1 MSTGSLILVVDDNAA
16 NAFALSTMVK
26 KLGFEADMV
35 SSGMEAINHA
45 CQREYDVILMDH
57 LMPDMDGVAAI
68 KQIRFICEKEK
79 KPVIIGISATI
90 DEEVTAAF
98 ENVGADGVLE
108 KPVKLESLK
117 EKLTAFGIRGSG
129 EQDEELPTESIDAD
143 AVFSGVKGLDYQ
155 KGIELLAGSI
165 DNYVKVLGVCVR
177 NIRENYDAIDL
188 IRDTSQLERFALHFH
203 SLKGI
208 FLNIGA
214 DGLAEESKTLEMA
227 AKAGELEEIKA
238 KLTEYMRQVDT
249 FDVSLGEAYDSYNAA
264 NQAKYSGKEVSA
276 SEFAKKLEK
285 LAEYIQDFEYIEIT
299 ETLEELL
306 NGCSGEKRSQL
317 EKVSDA
323 IQSFDYDEALELV
336 EALKVEKG

>member
-45 CQREYDVILMDH
+45 CQRDYDVILMDH

-68 KQIRFICEKEK
+68 KQIRFISEKEK
-79 KPVIIGISATI
+79 NPVIIGISATI
-90 DEEVTAAF
+90 DDEVTAAF
-98 ENVGADGVLE
+98 ENVGADGILK
-108 KPVKLESLK
+108 KPVKLESLR
-117 EKLTAFGIRGSG
+117 EKLAAFGIIGTK
-129 EQDEELPTESIDAD
+129 EQVEEVEAENIDAD
-143 AVFSGVKGLDYQ
+143 AIFSGVEGLNYQ
-155 KGIELLAGSI
+155 KGIELLAGSV

-214 DGLAEESKTLEMA
+214 DSLAEESKVLEMA
-227 AKAGELEEIKA
+227 AKAEQLEEIKE
-238 KLTEYMRQVDT
+238 KLSEYMNRVDA
-249 FDVSLGEAYDSYNAA
+249 FDVSLGEAYNSYMAA
-264 NQAKYSGKEVSA
+264 NQAKYSGKEVSD
-276 SEFAKKLEK
+276 SEFVKKLEQ

-336 EALKVEKG
+336 EGLKGI

>member
-35 SSGMEAINHA
+35 SSGMEAVNHA
-45 CQREYDVILMDH
+45 CQRDYDVILMDH
-57 LMPDMDGVAAI
+57 LMPDMDGVAAV
-68 KQIRFICEKEK
+68 KQIRFIMEKEK
-79 KPVIIGISATI
+79 NPVIIGISATI

-98 ENVGADGVLE
+98 ENVGADGVLK

-117 EKLTAFGIRGSG
+117 EKLAAFGIVGG
-129 EQDEELPTESIDAD
+129 KEQAEELQAEDIDVD
-143 AVFSGVKGLDYQ
+143 AVFSDVEGLDYQ
-155 KGIELLAGSI
+155 KGIELLAGSVN
-165 DNYVKVLGVCVR
+165 NYVKVLGVCVR

-188 IRDTSQLERFALHFH
+188 IRDTSQMDRFALHFH

-214 DGLAEESKTLEMA
+214 DRMAEESKELELA
-227 AKAGELEEIKA
+227 AKAGQLEVIRE
-238 KLTEYMRQVDT
+238 KLQEYMERVDA
-249 FDVSLGEAYDSYNAA
+249 FDVSLGKAYDSYMAA
-264 NQAKYSGKEVSA
+264 NQAKYSGEEVSD
-276 SEFAKKLEK
+276 SEFAKKLEQ
-285 LAEYIQDFEYIEIT
+285 LAGYIQDFEYIEIT
-299 ETLEELL
+299 ETLEGLL
-306 NGCSGEKRSQL
+306 NGCSGEKHSQL

-336 EALKVEKG
+336 EKLREA

>member
-1 MSTGSLILVVDDNAA
+1 MSTGNLILVVDDNAA

-45 CQREYDVILMDH
+45 CQRDYDVILMDH

-68 KQIRFICEKEK
+68 KQIRFISDKGK
-79 KPVIIGISATI
+79 DPVIIGISATI
-90 DEEVTAAF
+90 DEEVTEAF
-98 ENVGADGVLE
+98 ENVGADGILE

-117 EKLTAFGIRGSG
+117 EKLADFGIIGSK
-129 EQDEELPTESIDAD
+129 EQSEELQADNIDAD
-143 AVFSGVKGLDYQ
+143 AIFSGVEGLNYQ
-155 KGIELLAGSI
+155 KGIELLAGSV

-214 DGLAEESKTLEMA
+214 DGLAEESKALELA

-238 KLTEYMRQVDT
+238 KLAEYMKWVDE
-249 FDVSLGEAYDSYNAA
+249 FDIRLEEAYSSYTAA
-264 NQAKYSGKEVSA
+264 NQAKHSGEEVSD
-276 SEFAKKLEK
+276 SEFAKKLEQ

-306 NGCSGEKRSQL
+306 NGCTGEKRSQL

-336 EALKVEKG
+336 EGLKGA